1 MVNYDVDG
9 FCERNKDVLF
19 VDLIEMMKGS
29 QSSLIQTLFAGDKV
43 GLVELSEYIPAMC

>member
-29 QSSLIQTLFAGDKV
+29 QSGLIQTLFAGDKV
-43 GLVELSEYIPAMC
+43 GLVELSEFIQSMH